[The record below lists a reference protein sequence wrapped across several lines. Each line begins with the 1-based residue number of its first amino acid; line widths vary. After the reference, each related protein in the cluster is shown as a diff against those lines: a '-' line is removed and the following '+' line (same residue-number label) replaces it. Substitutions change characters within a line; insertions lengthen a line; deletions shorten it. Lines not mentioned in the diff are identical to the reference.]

1 MGTMRLP
8 LLILCLANIALPLQA
23 EVWLKCH
30 IRVPDNLVTP
40 QEKDL
45 WRDSMVLTLGELA
58 GPFAVYLNGQK
69 IAEGKASAA
78 GKRVKVPKGILEKSV
93 FNTLAVRLEKDERFA
108 QPPVFRTY
116 FDELVLAGEWDKF
129 SGDDTALKPLAQP
142 PEKAAF
148 TEKGFRLSTM
158 PLVATENMPGA
169 RLSPAE
175 SLAKIRVEPGLA
187 VDLML
192 AEPLVAQ
199 PTHMSF
205 DERGRLWV
213 SQYRQYPYPAGIR
226 QLSRDQYYR
235 AVFDKVPP
243 PPPNH
248 DRGADIISVHEDTD
262 GDGVFDKHKNVLEG
276 LNMANAAV
284 FGHGGIWV
292 MNTPYLMF
300 YPDKN
305 GDDIPDGPPEVRL
318 SGFGLEDTHSVAN
331 GLVWGPD
338 GWLYGGQGSTVTCRV
353 KRPDVD
359 SPNSPGVYF
368 EGCMVWRYHPT
379 RKTFEIFAEGG
390 GNTFGLEFD
399 AEGNLFSG
407 HNGGDTRGWH
417 FIQNGI
423 YLKQGK
429 DPGKFGATGH
439 EFSFGEL
446 GPMKSANPI
455 QRFTHNIIMAE
466 GTAVPTLRGKMLG
479 ADPLH
484 RNITVSE
491 RIAVGATFSTK
502 DTGIPLAGDDIAF
515 RPVFLANAPDGSVFV
530 ADFYEEY
537 IAHGQNYQGQLDP
550 TTGRIYRLRGKDAPL
565 ERDLNLK
572 SKTTPELIALLRHPN
587 KWHRSTAVRLLGE
600 RRDKSALEPLK
611 KLLAERETHPALEA
625 LWALYQMG
633 EVNTEILVS
642 TLLHYSMDVQSWGIR
657 LAGDQAQELPHHYIH
672 GLGQNLIDF
681 PGKWRQQAL
690 STARRL
696 PADQAFYLFSTVI
709 GCTEMDA
716 EIDPMFPLLCWWN
729 IERWMPGGPSGAVA
743 ATNARLPS
751 IFNGVRHDGKPL
763 SYSAIREMTS
773 QMWGTRIEKEHLLPR
788 VIRRL
793 ASTGTRAD
801 LLAVANI
808 LNDMPKDT
816 RPVVVTAFEDAFK
829 GRALPP
835 LPDELVAALVKAG
848 STSIGFRIRQGD
860 AAAVADALKL
870 IADPKA
876 KLEERLLC
884 IRTLGET
891 KTATAVQPL
900 LALATTDASN
910 AVRKVALG
918 ALLPFDDA
926 QIGKT
931 IAAQFASFSKD
942 AQMAAI
948 TLLASRETTRPALL
962 TLVEN
967 GALKDSDVPPDAVAW
982 LREKSTDR
990 EKAARL
996 LPVAAATA
1004 DRAKFDKLRA
1014 ILAGGNGNPYDGE
1027 ATYTARCAAC
1037 HQLFHKGGNIG
1048 PNLTAYQR
1056 EDLGTMLTSIL
1067 TPNAEI
1073 REGFENFTITT
1084 KDGRTLGGFLTDK
1097 DANVVIL
1104 RGLDGQDIALPRDQI
1119 TEMKSA
1125 GRSLMPDGLL
1135 EGLTDQQLRDFFAYL
1150 RIPQP
1155 ISK

>member
-1 MGTMRLP
+1 MRTLQ
-8 LLILCLANIALPLQA
+8 LLSFLALIALPLHA
-23 EVWLKCH
+23 ETWLKCH

-40 QEKDL
+40 QDKDL
-45 WRDSMVLTLGELA
+45 WRDSMVLTLGGLS

-69 IAEGKASAA
+69 ISEGASSVA
-78 GKRVKVPKGILEKSV
+78 GKRLKVPKGILEKRV

-108 QPPVFRTY
+108 QAPVFRTY
-116 FDELVLAGEWDKF
+116 FEELVLGGEWEKF
-129 SGDDTALKPLAQP
+129 SGDAAALKPLAQP

-158 PLVATENMPGA
+158 PLVATETMPGQ
-169 RLSPAE
+169 RLTPAE
-175 SLAKIRVEPGLA
+175 SLAKMRTEPGLA
-187 VDLML
+187 VELML

-213 SQYRQYPYPAGIR
+213 SQYRQYPFPAGIK

-235 AVFDKVPP
+235 SVFDKVPP

-248 DRGADIISVHEDTD
+248 NHGADIISVHEDTD
-262 GDGVFDKHKNVLEG
+262 GDGVFDKHKVVLEG
-276 LNMANAAV
+276 LNMANSAV
-284 FGHGGIWV
+284 YGHGGIWV
-292 MNTPYLMF
+292 MSTPYLMF

-353 KRPDVD
+353 TRPGFDT
-359 SPNSPGVYF
+359 PPVYF
-368 EGCMVWRYHPT
+368 EGCMVWRYHPE

-429 DPGKFGATGH
+429 EPGKFGATGH
-439 EFSFGEL
+439 EFSFGEF

-484 RNITVSE
+484 RNITASE

-502 DTGIPLAGDDIAF
+502 DIGIPLAGDDIAF

-565 ERDLNLK
+565 ERDLNLAK
-572 SKTTPELIALLRHPN
+572 KTTPELIALLRHPN
-587 KWHRSTAVRLLGE
+587 KWHRMTAVRLLGE
-600 RRDKSALEPLK
+600 RRDASSLEPLK
-611 KLLAERETHPALEA
+611 KLLAEKETHPALEA
-625 LWALYQMG
+625 LWALHQAGLLKETHYR
-633 EVNTEILVS
+633 S
-642 TLLHYSMDVQSWGIR
+642 TLHHPASEVRVWALRLAVENPEYAAGLAKYLEMDYIDTAPRDLRVAAATQLRYLTPLWQSHLLYWIIR
-657 LAGDQAQELPHHYIH
+657 LEPDATDSI
-672 GLGQNLIDF
+672 
-681 PGKWRQQAL
+681 L
-690 STARRL
+690 S
-696 PADQAFYLFSTVI
+696 
-709 GCTEMDA
+709 
-716 EIDPMFPLLCWWN
+716 LLCWWALEGQMSRESTAGN
-729 IERWMPGGPSGAVA
+729 FEETLRLVRLLKTQPMMREHITPRIMRRFA
-743 ATNARLPS
+743 AN
-751 IFNGVRHDGKPL
+751 
-763 SYSAIREMTS
+763 
-773 QMWGTRIEKEHLLPR
+773 
-788 VIRRL
+788 
-793 ASTGTRAD
+793 GTRAD
-801 LLAVANI
+801 FLAATTLLNGAPEDQRSALV
-808 LNDMPKDT
+808 
-816 RPVVVTAFEDAFK
+816 RVFEDEFK
-829 GRALPP
+829 GRAIPT
-835 LPDELVAALVKAG
+835 LPDELVAALVRAG
-848 STSIGFRIRQGD
+848 STSLAFRIRQGD
-860 AAAVADALKL
+860 AAAMDEALRL
-870 IADPKA
+870 IGDPKA
-876 KLEERLLC
+876 ALDERLRCIRALGDVRAAGAVERLL
-884 IRTLGET
+884 
-891 KTATAVQPL
+891 AV
-900 LALATTDASN
+900 AMDGVDAVDV
-910 AVRKVALG
+910 VRSAALG
-918 ALLPFDDA
+918 ALLAFDDA
-926 QIGKT
+926 RIG
-931 IAAQFASFSKD
+931 AAVSEGFAKLPAS
-942 AQMAAI
+942 ARPAAI
-948 TLLASRETTRPALL
+948 TLLGSREGSRSSLIS
-962 TLVEN
+962 LVEN
-967 GALKDSDVPPDAVAW
+967 GALKASDVPPDVAEK
-982 LREKSTDR
+982 LRGSG
-990 EKAARL
+990 EKAARIFAVTAT
-996 LPVAAATA
+996 VAGRGQFEKT
-1004 DRAKFDKLRA
+1004 RA
-1014 ILAGGNGNPYDGE
+1014 ILAAGNGNPYDGE
-1027 ATYTARCAAC
+1027 ATFTARCAAC
-1037 HQLFHKGGNIG
+1037 HQLFHKGGKIG
-1048 PNLTAYQR
+1048 PSLTAYQR

-1067 TPNAEI
+1067 TPSAEI
-1073 REGFENFTITT
+1073 REGFANFTITT
-1084 KDGRTLGGFLTDK
+1084 KDGRTLGGFIADN
-1097 DANVVIL
+1097 DANVVTL

-1119 TEMKSA
+1119 AAMKSA

>member
-8 LLILCLANIALPLQA
+8 LLILCLANIALPLRA

-45 WRDSMVLTLGELA
+45 WRDSMVLTLGELS
-58 GPFAVYLNGQK
+58 GPYAVYLNGQK
-69 IAEGKASAA
+69 IGEGASSAA
-78 GKRVKVPKGILEKSV
+78 GKRLKVPKGILEKSV
-93 FNTLAVRLEKDERFA
+93 FNTLAVRLEKDARFVQA
-108 QPPVFRTY
+108 PVFRTY
-116 FDELVLAGEWDKF
+116 FDELVLAGDWQTF
-129 SGDDTALKPLAQP
+129 SGEAAAMKPLAQS
-142 PEKAAF
+142 PEKAVF

-158 PLVATENMPGA
+158 PLVATENMPGQ

-175 SLAKIRVEPGLA
+175 SLAKMRVEPGLA
-187 VDLML
+187 VDLL
-192 AEPLVAQ
+192 LSEPLVAQ

-213 SQYRQYPYPAGIR
+213 SQYRQYPYPAGIK

-284 FGHGGIWV
+284 YGHGGIWV

-318 SGFGLEDTHSVAN
+318 GGFGLEDTHSVAN

-338 GWLYGGQGSTVTCRV
+338 GWLYGGQGSTTTSRIT
-353 KRPDVD
+353 RPGFDT
-359 SPNSPGVYF
+359 PPVYF
-368 EGCMVWRYHPT
+368 EGCMVWRYHPE
-379 RKTFEIFAEGG
+379 RKIYEIFAEGG

-407 HNGGDTRGWH
+407 HNGGETRGWH

-429 DPGKFGATGH
+429 EPGKFGATGH
-439 EFSFGEL
+439 EFSFGEF

-466 GTAVPTLRGKMLG
+466 GTAVPALRGKMLG

-484 RNITVSE
+484 RNITASE

-502 DTGIPLAGDDIAF
+502 DIGIPLAGDDIAF
-515 RPVFLANAPDGSVFV
+515 RPVFLANAPDGSVFI

-550 TTGRIYRLRGKDAPL
+550 TTGRIYRLRGKDALL
-565 ERDLNLK
+565 EKDTNLSK
-572 SKTTPELIALLRHPN
+572 KTTAELVALLRHPN
-587 KWHRSTAVRLLGE
+587 KWHRMTAVRLLGE
-600 RRDKSALEPLK
+600 RKDRSALEPLK
-611 KLLAERETHPALEA
+611 KLLAEKESHPALEA
-625 LWALYQMG
+625 LWALHQAGLIKEQHYR
-633 EVNTEILVS
+633 S
-642 TLLHYSMDVQSWGIR
+642 ALHHSSAAVRSWAFR
-657 LAGDQAQELPHHYIH
+657 LAVENAEYSDGLCLYLDQDYLASAPRDLRLSIATQFRYLPRWRAMHLVWHI
-672 GLGQNLIDF
+672 LNLE
-681 PGKWRQQAL
+681 P
-690 STARRL
+690 
-696 PADQAFYLFSTVI
+696 
-709 GCTEMDA
+709 DA
-716 EIDPMFPLLCWWN
+716 SDPFLPLLCWWLLESEMQRHTADGDYSEVLSLAKALQDKPVVREH
-729 IERWMPGGPSGAVA
+729 IIPRIMRRFA
-743 ATNARLPS
+743 AS
-751 IFNGVRHDGKPL
+751 
-763 SYSAIREMTS
+763 
-773 QMWGTRIEKEHLLPR
+773 
-788 VIRRL
+788 
-793 ASTGTRAD
+793 GTRAD
-801 LLAVANI
+801 FLAAVRLLNGTPDVTRAALVA
-808 LNDMPKDT
+808 T
-816 RPVVVTAFEDAFK
+816 FEGEFI
-829 GRALPP
+829 GRSLPP
-835 LPDELVAALVKAG
+835 FPDELIAALAHAG
-848 STSIGFRIRQGD
+848 SGSLAFRIRQGD
-860 AAAVADALKL
+860 TAAITAALAL

-876 KLEERLLC
+876 KAAERLLC
-884 IRTLGET
+884 ISTLGET
-891 KTATAVQPL
+891 KTAAAIEPL
-900 LALATTDASN
+900 LALAQSEDAI
-910 AVRKVALG
+910 AIRKAALG

-926 QIGKT
+926 RIGT
-931 IAAQFASFSKD
+931 AVSTAIAKLPPAVKP
-942 AQMAAI
+942 AAV
-948 TLLASRETTRPALL
+948 TLLASRESTRSALIS
-962 TLVEN
+962 LVEN
-967 GALKDSDVPPDAVAW
+967 GALSAADVPPDTAAV
-982 LREKSTDR
+982 LRGQG

-996 LPVAAATA
+996 FPVATTIAS
-1004 DRAKFDKLRA
+1004 DKLRA

-1027 ATYTARCAAC
+1027 ATFSARCAAC

-1056 EDLGTMLTSIL
+1056 EDLGTMLPSIL
-1067 TPNAEI
+1067 TPSAEI
-1073 REGFENFTITT
+1073 REGFQNFTITT

-1104 RGLDGQDIALPRDQI
+1104 RGFDGQDIALPRDQI
-1119 TEMKSA
+1119 AVMKSA
-1125 GRSLMPDGLL
+1125 GRSLMPEGLL

>member
-1 MGTMRLP
+1 MRPLQLLAFAVVSSLP
-8 LLILCLANIALPLQA
+8 LHA
-23 EVWLKCH
+23 ETWLKCH

-45 WRDSMVLTLGELA
+45 WRDSMVLTLGELR
-58 GPFAVYLNGQK
+58 GPFTVFLNGQK
-69 IAEGKASAA
+69 IAEGSSSIA
-78 GKRVKVPKGILEKSV
+78 GKRLKVPKGILEKGV
-93 FNTLAVRLEKDERFA
+93 FNTIAVRLGKDERFA
-108 QPPVFRTY
+108 EPPVFRTY
-116 FDELVLAGEWDKF
+116 FDELVLGGEWDKF
-129 SGDDTALKPLAQP
+129 SGDATALKPLTQS

-148 TEKGFRLSTM
+148 TEKAFRLSTM
-158 PLVATENMPGA
+158 PLVATENIPGQ
-169 RLSPAE
+169 RLSPAD
-175 SLAKIRVEPGLA
+175 SLAKMRVEPVLA
-187 VDLML
+187 VELIL

-205 DERGRLWV
+205 DEHGRLWV

-262 GDGVFDKHKNVLEG
+262 GDGVFDSHKNVLEG

-284 FGHGGIWV
+284 YGHGGIWV

-318 SGFGLEDTHSVAN
+318 SGFGLEDTHSIAN

-439 EFSFGEL
+439 EFSFGEF

-455 QRFTHNIIMAE
+455 QRFTHNIIMVE
-466 GTAVPTLRGKMLG
+466 GTAVPTLRGKLLG

-484 RNITVSE
+484 RNITASE
-491 RIAVGATFSTK
+491 RITVGATFSTK

-587 KWHRSTAVRLLGE
+587 KWHRMTAVRLLGE
-600 RRDKSALEPLK
+600 RKDKSALEPLK
-611 KLLAERETHPALEA
+611 RLLAEKETHPALDA
-625 LWALYQMG
+625 LWALHQAG
-633 EVNTEILVS
+633 
-642 TLLHYSMDVQSWGIR
+642 LLKEEHYRNALHHPSSDVRSWAFRLACESDEYGAGLAKYMDLDYIQSAPRDLRLSIATQLRRLTPIWRSHLLYWLIR
-657 LAGDQAQELPHHYIH
+657 LEPDSSDPI
-672 GLGQNLIDF
+672 
-681 PGKWRQQAL
+681 L
-690 STARRL
+690 S
-696 PADQAFYLFSTVI
+696 
-709 GCTEMDA
+709 
-716 EIDPMFPLLCWWN
+716 LLCWW
-729 IERWMPGGPSGAVA
+729 S
-743 ATNARLPS
+743 
-751 IFNGVRHDGKPL
+751 
-763 SYSAIREMTS
+763 
-773 QMWGTRIEKEHLLPR
+773 
-788 VIRRL
+788 
-793 ASTGTRAD
+793 
-801 LLAVANI
+801 
-808 LNDMPKDT
+808 
-816 RPVVVTAFEDAFK
+816 FEDAMRQESSAGTFAKTLELTGVLKKQPMMRDVIAPRMMRRFAASGTRTDFLAASRLLNINSPENGTALVAAFEGEFK
-829 GRALPP
+829 GRQIPP
-835 LPDELVAALVKAG
+835 LPDELVSALINAG
-848 STSIGFRIRQGD
+848 STSIGFRIRRGD
-860 AAAVADALKL
+860 SAAVSDALKL
-870 IADPKA
+870 IADQKA
-876 KLEERLLC
+876 KLEERQLC

-891 KTATAVQPL
+891 KTAACIQPL

-910 AVRKVALG
+910 AIRRAALG

-926 QIGKT
+926 QIGAA
-931 IAAQFASFSKD
+931 IAAQFASIPKD
-942 AQMAAI
+942 AQSAAI
-948 TLLASRETTRPALL
+948 TLLASRDTTRAMLL

-967 GALKDSDVPPDAVAW
+967 GTLAATDVPPDAAAW
-982 LREKSTDR
+982 LREKSADR
-990 EKAARL
+990 ERAARA
-996 LPVAAATA
+996 LPVNAGTA
-1004 DRAKFDKLRA
+1004 DRAKFDRIRA
-1014 ILAGGNGNPYDGE
+1014 VLAAGNGNPYDGE
-1027 ATYTARCAAC
+1027 ATYMARCAAC
-1037 HQLFHKGGNIG
+1037 HQLFHKGGKIG

-1056 EDLGTMLTSIL
+1056 EDIGTMLTSVL

-1084 KDGRTLGGFLTDK
+1084 KDGRTLGGFVTDK
-1097 DANVVIL
+1097 DANVVTL

-1119 TEMKSA
+1119 TGMKSA
-1125 GRSLMPDGLL
+1125 GRSLMPEGLL

-1155 ISK
+1155 ISR

>member
-1 MGTMRLP
+1 MRSLQLLAFAVLSSLP
-8 LLILCLANIALPLQA
+8 LHA
-23 EVWLKCH
+23 ETWLKCH

-45 WRDSMVLTLGELA
+45 WRDSMVLSLGEVK

-69 IAEGKASAA
+69 IAEGPSSAA
-78 GKRVKVPKGILEKSV
+78 GKRLKVPKGILEKGV
-93 FNTLAVRLEKDERFA
+93 FNTLAVRLEKDGQFA

-116 FDELVLAGEWDKF
+116 FDELVLGGEWERF
-129 SGDDTALKPLAQP
+129 SGDAAALKPLAQA

-158 PLVATENMPGA
+158 PLVATENMPGQ

-175 SLAKIRVEPGLA
+175 SLAKMRVEPGLA
-187 VDLML
+187 VELLL

-284 FGHGGIWV
+284 YGHGGIWV

-305 GDDIPDGPPEVRL
+305 GDDIPEGPPEVRL
-318 SGFGLEDTHSVAN
+318 AGFGLEDTHSVAN

-407 HNGGDTRGWH
+407 HNGGETRGWH

-439 EFSFGEL
+439 EFSFGEF

-466 GTAVPTLRGKMLG
+466 GTAVPTLRGKLLG

-484 RNITVSE
+484 RNITASE

-502 DTGIPLAGDDIAF
+502 DIGIPLAGDDIAF

-550 TTGRIYRLRGKDAPL
+550 TTGRIYRLRGKDAAL
-565 ERDLNLK
+565 EKDLNLAK
-572 SKTTPELIALLRHPN
+572 KTTPELIALLRHPN
-587 KWHRSTAVRLLGE
+587 KWHRMTAVRLLGE
-600 RRDKSALEPLK
+600 RKDKSALEPLK
-611 KLLAERETHPALEA
+611 KLLAEKETHPALDA
-625 LWALYQMG
+625 LWALHQMG
-633 EVNTEILVS
+633 LLKEEHYRNALHHPSSDVRSWAFRLSVETPEYADGVSKYLDQDYFATAPRDLRLSIASQLRVLEAWRGMHLVWHIL
-642 TLLHYSMDVQSWGIR
+642 
-657 LAGDQAQELPHHYIH
+657 
-672 GLGQNLIDF
+672 NLEPD
-681 PGKWRQQAL
+681 A
-690 STARRL
+690 
-696 PADQAFYLFSTVI
+696 ADPFV
-709 GCTEMDA
+709 
-716 EIDPMFPLLCWWN
+716 PLLCWWK
-729 IERWMPGGPSGAVA
+729 IEAEMQRRDADGNFDEVLSLAKQLAKKPVVREHITPRIMRRFAARGTRSDFLGA
-743 ATNARLPS
+743 ARLL
-751 IFNGVRHDGKPL
+751 NGAMSEQRGALVK
-763 SYSAIREMTS
+763 I
-773 QMWGTRIEKEHLLPR
+773 
-788 VIRRL
+788 
-793 ASTGTRAD
+793 
-801 LLAVANI
+801 
-808 LNDMPKDT
+808 
-816 RPVVVTAFEDAFK
+816 FEDEFK
-829 GRALPP
+829 GRQIPP
-835 LPDELVAALVKAG
+835 LPDELVSALVNAG

-870 IADPKA
+870 IADSKA

-891 KTATAVQPL
+891 KTASAVQPL

-910 AVRKVALG
+910 AIRKAALG

-926 QIGKT
+926 QIGT
-931 IAAQFASFSKD
+931 AIAAQFASIPKD
-942 AQMAAI
+942 AQPAAI
-948 TLLASRETTRPALL
+948 TLLASRDATRTALL

-967 GALKDSDVPPDAVAW
+967 GALASTDVPPDAAAS
-982 LREKSTDR
+982 LRQTSADH

-996 LPVAAATA
+996 FPVAPAAA
-1004 DRAKFDKLRA
+1004 DRAKFDKIRA
-1014 ILAGGNGNPYDGE
+1014 ILAAGNGNPYDGE
-1027 ATYTARCAAC
+1027 AIYLARCAAC
-1037 HQLFHKGGNIG
+1037 HQLFHKGGKIG

-1097 DANVVIL
+1097 DVNVVTL

-1119 TEMKSA
+1119 TGMKSA
-1125 GRSLMPDGLL
+1125 GRSLMPEGLL
-1135 EGLTDQQLRDFFAYL
+1135 EGLTNQQLRDFFAYL

-1155 ISK
+1155 ISR

>member
-1 MGTMRLP
+1 MRTLQ
-8 LLILCLANIALPLQA
+8 LLSFLALTALPLHA
-23 EVWLKCH
+23 ETWLKCH

-45 WRDSMVLTLGELA
+45 WRDSMMLSLGELS
-58 GPFAVYLNGQK
+58 GPFTVYLNGQK
-69 IAEGKASAA
+69 IADGTSSAA
-78 GKRVKVPKGILEKSV
+78 GKRLKVPKGILEKSV

-108 QPPVFRTY
+108 QAPVFRTY
-116 FDELVLAGEWDKF
+116 FDELVLAGDWEKF
-129 SGDDTALKPLAQP
+129 SGDAAALKPLAQA

-158 PLVATENMPGA
+158 PLVATENMPGQ

-175 SLAKIRVEPGLA
+175 SLAKMRVEPGLA
-187 VDLML
+187 VDLLL

-213 SQYRQYPYPAGIR
+213 SQYRQYPYPAGIK

-262 GDGVFDKHKNVLEG
+262 GDGVFDSHKNVLEG

-284 FGHGGIWV
+284 YGHGGIWV

-318 SGFGLEDTHSVAN
+318 AGFGLEDTHSVAN

-338 GWLYGGQGSTVTCRV
+338 GWLYGGQGSTTTSHIT
-353 KRPDVD
+353 RPGFDT
-359 SPNSPGVYF
+359 PPVYF
-368 EGCMVWRYHPT
+368 EGCMVWRYHPE
-379 RKTFEIFAEGG
+379 RKIYEIFAEGG

-439 EFSFGEL
+439 EFSFGEF

-484 RNITVSE
+484 RNITASE

-502 DTGIPLAGDDIAF
+502 DIGIPLAGDDIAF
-515 RPVFLANAPDGSVFV
+515 RPVFLANAPDGSVYV

-550 TTGRIYRLRGKDAPL
+550 TTGRIYRLRGKDALL
-565 ERDLNLK
+565 EKNVDLSL
-572 SKTTPELIALLRHPN
+572 KTTDELIAMLRHPN
-587 KWHRSTAVRLLGE
+587 RWHRWTAVRLLGE
-600 RRDKSALEPLK
+600 RRGNSAVP
-611 KLLAERETHPALEA
+611 KLRAMLAEKETHPALEA
-625 LWALYQMG
+625 LWGLHQMEALD
-633 EVNTEILVS
+633 EAISLAA
-642 TLLHYSMDVQSWGIR
+642 LKHQSPHVAAWSIR
-657 LAGDQAQELPHHYIH
+657 LAGD
-672 GLGQNLIDF
+672 
-681 PGKWRQQAL
+681 
-690 STARRL
+690 ARRL
-696 PADQAFYLFSTVI
+696 GV
-709 GCTEMDA
+709 G
-716 EIDPMFPLLCWWN
+716 MFD
-729 IERWMPGGPSGAVA
+729 AVA
-743 ATNARLPS
+743 NLVGSAQSLRPPVARTPNAAGHDIILTQIASTMRRLPS
-751 IFNGVRHDGKPL
+751 YHAIALVNRFIGASKDAENPFVPL
-763 SYSAIREMTS
+763 LVWQTLEPFIASDRFEVMRCFQPLMVVGLKNVADEIKEPTLNPWASDIVLKHLA
-773 QMWGTRIEKEHLLPR
+773 TRIAQ
-788 VIRRL
+788 RL
-793 ASTGTRAD
+793 ASTETRAD
-801 LLAVANI
+801 HLALAKLLDVSSKDGKQQLVAG
-808 LNDMPKDT
+808 
-816 RPVVVTAFEDAFK
+816 FEAAFK
-829 GRALPP
+829 GRAIPP
-835 LPDELVAALVKAG
+835 LPDELLAALAKAG
-848 STSIGFRIRQGD
+848 SGSLAFRVRQGE
-860 AAAVADALKL
+860 AAALADGLRIIADA
-870 IADPKA
+870 KA
-876 KLEERLLC
+876 KPEERALI

-891 KTATAVQPL
+891 KAAGAVQPL
-900 LALATTDASN
+900 LGLATGDAS
-910 AVRKVALG
+910 ADIRKAALG

-926 QIGKT
+926 E
-931 IAAQFASFSKD
+931 IAASVATNFAKIPP
-942 AQMAAI
+942 AARPAAV
-948 TLLASRETTRPALL
+948 TLLASRDASRGALL
-962 TLVEN
+962 SLVQNGTLN
-967 GALKDSDVPPDAVAW
+967 PGDVPPDASAW
-982 LREKSTDR
+982 LREKSSDR

-996 LPVAAATA
+996 FPAAGAA
-1004 DRAKFDKLRA
+1004 KPDRGKFDA
-1014 ILAGGNGNPYDGE
+1014 ILGTLAKAPGNPYDGE
-1027 ATYTARCAAC
+1027 ATYMARCAAC
-1037 HQLFHKGGNIG
+1037 HQLFHKGGKIG

-1056 EDLGTMLTSIL
+1056 EDLGTTLTSIL
-1067 TPNAEI
+1067 TPSAEI

-1084 KDGRTLGGFLTDK
+1084 KDGRTLGGFVTDQ
-1097 DANVVIL
+1097 DANVVTL
-1104 RGLDGQDIALPRDQI
+1104 RGIDGQDIALPRAQI
-1119 TEMKSA
+1119 ADMKRA

-1135 EGLTDQQLRDFFAYL
+1135 EGLTEQQLRDFFAYL